1 MSTCIGLK
9 KTGERCAAT
18 VEPPQTYCW
27 WHDPANADQR
37 SRAASKAAKAK
48 AQPGEIGEVKQQLR
62 ELVDDVLEG
71 RVDKGK
77 GSIVSEILGVWLHA
91 VETERRVRETDE
103 LLERLD
109 ELETMLEG
117 QNGRRTWGA

>member
-18 VEPPQTYCW
+18 VEPPHTYCW

-62 ELVDDVLEG
+62 DLVNDVLEG
-71 RVDKGK
+71 RVDKGT
-77 GSIVSEILGVWLHA
+77 GSIVSQILGVWLRA
-91 VETERRVRETDE
+91 VETERKIREQQEFT
-103 LLERLD
+103 ERLD
-109 ELETMLEG
+109 ELENVLER
-117 QNGRRTWGA
+117 QNGRRYGA